1 MEVNLQYCSGFCHT
15 LTWISHGYTS
25 VPHPIPQGHPS
36 APTPSTLS
44 HTSNLDWWSI
54 SHMIIHVSMLFSQII
69 PPSPSPTEYK
79 RLFFKMF
86 SFEMS
91 VLVKCLFLFAY
102 YFCPWVPWWCRLLD
116 QSIVWGKLYPSY
128 RVLQSLRFQLDYSSL
143 SSPHSTWPYPWG
155 ERPGVGAAPICSLVK
170 KCVGAKT
177 EDTNVRRLK
186 QSCQCEIH
194 TQETLKIS
202 TNTLLPAVSPM
213 KGKCLTRGWSGVVGR
228 WGVFQ
233 RRFLE
238 KKQYSKLRPPPYK
251 GVW

>member
-1 MEVNLQYCSGFCHT
+1 MNQPLVYMC
-15 LTWISHGYTS
+15 
-25 VPHPIPQGHPS
+25 PPS
-36 APTPSTLS
+36 WTPLPPPTPSLPS
-44 HTSNLDWWSI
+44 GSSQCTSPEHPVSCIEAGLEICFTYDN
-54 SHMIIHVSMLFSQII
+54 IHVSMLFSQII

-79 RLFFKMF
+79 RLFFKML

-177 EDTNVRRLK
+177 EDTKVRRLK

-228 WGVFQ
+228 RGVFQ